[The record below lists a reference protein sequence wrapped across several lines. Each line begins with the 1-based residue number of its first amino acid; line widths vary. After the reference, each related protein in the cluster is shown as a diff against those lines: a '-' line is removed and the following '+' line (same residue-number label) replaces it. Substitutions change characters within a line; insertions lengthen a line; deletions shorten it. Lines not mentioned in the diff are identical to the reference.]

1 MDSTYKSSYWNPKEF
16 QITGEG
22 LYGEWR
28 SICLTEIHRKY
39 PEYTIMTLENANWAE
54 WTGEDNKEEKT
65 EDCRHGTVT
74 LLYHTADSSLE
85 YRTHRS
91 TAENFANM
99 YAAPVPRAYVKM
111 QRTAQCIGDC
121 HNSRQGGAWS
131 SICKGVVLIRRRGF
145 CFLPS

>member
-1 MDSTYKSSYWNPKEF
+1 
-16 QITGEG
+16 
-22 LYGEWR
+22 
-28 SICLTEIHRKY
+28 
-39 PEYTIMTLENANWAE
+39 MTLENANWAE

-111 QRTAQCIGDC
+111 
-121 HNSRQGGAWS
+121 
-131 SICKGVVLIRRRGF
+131 
-145 CFLPS
+145 

>member
-16 QITGEG
+16 QVTGEG

-28 SICLTEIHRKY
+28 NICLTEIHRKY
-39 PEYTIMTLENANWAE
+39 PEYTIMTLENAKWVE

-74 LLYHTADSSLE
+74 LLYHIADSSLE

-111 QRTAQCIGDC
+111 
-121 HNSRQGGAWS
+121 
-131 SICKGVVLIRRRGF
+131 
-145 CFLPS
+145 